1 MGKTLPTADSCSSFL
16 RLTHYWYVI
25 NAIQCVAVFS
35 PLLHLW
41 VLCSPSHCCIHFW
54 ILKSRSQYTPK
65 ADTLTSAPLFCFYL
79 VIFYLF
85 LFWFEVFGGFFCLF
99 FLLSSPALPP
109 YLWKKCQHWG
119 LSASSPWMNGDDS
132 FRPTVPPTCLT
143 FWFGFKCLSTNSI
156 FLSSWIAP
164 YTTPI
169 QKAEHCKAKKGTQS
183 SVNIVNPYFIHNWT

>member
-85 LFWFEVFGGFFCLF
+85 LFWFEVFGGFFFVCFSSSLHQPCL
-99 FLLSSPALPP
+99 
-109 YLWKKCQHWG
+109 
-119 LSASSPWMNGDDS
+119 
-132 FRPTVPPTCLT
+132 LT
-143 FWFGFKCLSTNSI
+143 FGRNVNTEVFLHHPHEWMGMIHSGQPCLPLVWHFGLGLNVSVQTAYFCPLELLRIQPQFKKQNTVKL
-156 FLSSWIAP
+156 
-164 YTTPI
+164 
-169 QKAEHCKAKKGTQS
+169 KKER
-183 SVNIVNPYFIHNWT
+183 NHL

>member
-85 LFWFEVFGGFFCLF
+85 LFWFEVFGGFFLF
-99 FLLSSPALPP
+99 VFPPLFTSLASLPLEEMSTLRSFCIIP
-109 YLWKKCQHWG
+109 MNEWG
-119 LSASSPWMNGDDS
+119 WFIQANRASHLFDILVW
-132 FRPTVPPTCLT
+132 V
-143 FWFGFKCLSTNSI
+143 
-156 FLSSWIAP
+156 
-164 YTTPI
+164 
-169 QKAEHCKAKKGTQS
+169 
-183 SVNIVNPYFIHNWT
+183 